1 MRELCYGDDVTALKE
16 NIKEWDGQ
24 VDELSGDVT
33 ALRAK
38 RSVSSD
44 GASGTADQS
53 KIILK
58 QKKKIE
64 ILEVSSRSMM
74 G

>member
-16 NIKEWDGQ
+16 NIKEWD
-24 VDELSGDVT
+24 ELSGDVT

-38 RSVSSD
+38 RSISSD
-44 GASGTADQS
+44 GASGTVDQS

-58 QKKKIE
+58 QKNKIE
-64 ILEVSSRSMM
+64 ILEVSSRRIM

>member
-24 VDELSGDVT
+24 VDELSGDLT

-38 RSVSSD
+38 RSISSN
-44 GASGTADQS
+44 GATADQS
-53 KIILK
+53 NIILK